1 MGTTQSILLWL
12 PADSRNRRR
21 DYSNLTVVRKTGRER
36 DAPFFG
42 FWRFAGA
49 LPESIFDFTLGF
61 QIPTLTELNSK
72 AHFAL
77 YPLNWL

>member
-1 MGTTQSILLWL
+1 MS
-12 PADSRNRRR
+12 RR
-21 DYSNLTVVRKTGRER
+21 DYSNLTVVRKTRRER

-42 FWRFAGA
+42 FWRFADA
-49 LPESIFDFTLGF
+49 LPESIFDFTFGF
-61 QIPTLTELNSK
+61 QIPTLVELNSK